1 MSRKKEA
8 PPKPLFPLKND
19 FVAALDNFVHQ
30 AGVLN
35 VHVRA
40 LLSADLLPEHVAE
53 KLREASEAFSAAHSS
68 WDDEE

>member
-19 FVAALDNFVHQ
+19 FVAALDNYVQQ
-30 AGVLN
+30 ATNLN
-35 VHVRA
+35 GLVRMI
-40 LLSADLLPEHVAE
+40 LPTLPGPLADRM
-53 KLREASEAFSAAHSS
+53 REASEALQAAHSS

>member
-1 MSRKKEA
+1 MSRKKEL
-8 PPKPLFPLKND
+8 PKPLFPLKND
-19 FVAALDNFVHQ
+19 FVKALDNFVHQ

>member
-1 MSRKKEA
+1 MSRKKE

-40 LLSADLLPEHVAE
+40 ILSAGLLSENVAE

-68 WDDEE
+68 WEDEE